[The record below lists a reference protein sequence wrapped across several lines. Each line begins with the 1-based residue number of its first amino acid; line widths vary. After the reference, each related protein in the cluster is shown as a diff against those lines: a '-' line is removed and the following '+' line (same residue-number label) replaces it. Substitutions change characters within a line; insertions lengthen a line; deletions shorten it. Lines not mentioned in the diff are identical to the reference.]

1 MAALYPRSRD
11 VQTSQGGWCV
21 ALGKRPRSQGA
32 GKAKLVT
39 LVSKPGWEWSWLS
52 PASSNHGALLSGA
65 QGRCEMHENVLLSS
79 CYGTCW

>member
-1 MAALYPRSRD
+1 M
-11 VQTSQGGWCV
+11 

-32 GKAKLVT
+32 GKAELVI

-52 PASSNHGALLSGA
+52 PASSNRGALLSGA
-65 QGRCEMHENVLLSS
+65 QGRCDTHENVLLLS